1 MKKKTNSK
9 ERAVYGSMKSAIAEC
24 LEKNMTAIE
33 IANLLGTSRWTVY
46 SIAGR
51 LNMKPKYIYSL
62 KKKFPYGGL
71 TKAITECCHQNMTTK
86 EISEKLEYDF
96 ATVCGIT
103 KKVRLKMKKSGLISE
118 PAVK

>member
-1 MKKKTNSK
+1 MKKINSK
-9 ERAVYGSMKSAIAEC
+9 KRNAYGTVKSAVANC

-51 LNMKPKYIYSL
+51 LNMKPKYVYSL

-71 TKAITECCHQNMTTK
+71 TKAITECCHKNMTTK

-96 ATVCGIT
+96 ATVCGIA
-103 KKVRLKMKKSGLISE
+103 KKVRLKMKNSGIILETAS
-118 PAVK
+118 K